1 MPWIHKVDDA
11 FSLRFEMSLL
21 PQNKALHE
29 DLQRENKLKL
39 QHKLMMKFREDRISE
54 LERLVKTEATD
65 DIRNLV
71 KQKDAEIQV
80 IYCHRVRRAFEFHE
94 YHPCLSYSVINV
106 VTPTT
111 LRVNIGTQI
120 SIFVNF
126 I

>member
-80 IYCHRVRRAFEFHE
+80 ILLRAKKYE
-94 YHPCLSYSVINV
+94 LLNAI
-106 VTPTT
+106 
-111 LRVNIGTQI
+111 
-120 SIFVNF
+120 
-126 I
+126 